1 MFSIILPFFAQNAS
15 KNAKF
20 RSLHEVTKCTFFKA
34 LFGSIFKIT
43 VALPVFEI
51 KSVFVE
57 AVFWLA
63 EPRQKLSEVGGGGR
77 LFFLYYF
84 FLLHPRVMIFI
95 LGEAT

>member
-20 RSLHEVTKCTFFKA
+20 RKLHEITKCSFFKGN
-34 LFGSIFKIT
+34 FGSIFKIT

-63 EPRQKLSEVGGGGR
+63 EPRQKLSEVGGWADC
-77 LFFLYYF
+77 FFFTTF
-84 FLLHPRVMIFI
+84 F
-95 LGEAT
+95 ASS